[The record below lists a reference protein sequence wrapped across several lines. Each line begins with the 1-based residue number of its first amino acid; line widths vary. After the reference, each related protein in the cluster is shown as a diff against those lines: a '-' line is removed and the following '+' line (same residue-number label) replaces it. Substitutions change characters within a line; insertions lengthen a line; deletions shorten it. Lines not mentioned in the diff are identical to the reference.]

1 MGTTIRVGSANVGTT
16 VEKALNIDYHLTS
29 PAEVLVQ
36 VDRSLDILEGIAH
49 NAGEAGCDVF
59 VLPESTLGLM
69 RWQRTHP
76 DMWGEVLPE
85 DLLFAFV
92 VNLHVKLRDKVNAD
106 DPYLKLLLYFAFP
119 PTSAPGK
126 LYLESPKLEL
136 RGYE

>member
-1 MGTTIRVGSANVGTT
+1 MDQAVYGWRAKIGV
-16 VEKALNIDYHLTS
+16 LT
-29 PAEVLVQ
+29 PPNYG
-36 VDRSLDILEGIAH
+36 ILSE
-49 NAGEAGCDVF
+49 
-59 VLPESTLGLM
+59 
-69 RWQRTHP
+69 
-76 DMWGEVLPE
+76 WGEVLPE

-119 PTSAPGK
+119 PASAPGK